1 MAGTLV
7 SQRDAFLAGRL
18 EPGVSLYSRK
28 VLIESKCGRI
38 LPDWMV
44 GAAEDR
50 GRKVSWKKGA
60 FYCIDTVF
68 FPPPLTALCQG
79 RGRLR
84 GSAP

>member
-7 SQRDAFLAGRL
+7 SQRAAFLAGRL

-44 GAAEDR
+44 GAAEDKS
-50 GRKVSWKKGA
+50 GQE
-60 FYCIDTVF
+60 
-68 FPPPLTALCQG
+68 ALEE
-79 RGRLR
+79 RSFL
-84 GSAP
+84 SY

>member
-44 GAAEDR
+44 GAAED
-50 GRKVSWKKGA
+50 
-60 FYCIDTVF
+60 
-68 FPPPLTALCQG
+68 
-79 RGRLR
+79 
-84 GSAP
+84 